1 MILSDT
7 THKNGILQH
16 IEIKVFGDNGY
27 GKITDDSDRLYQF
40 VDRINRAMDRFT
52 FLAMTADGRWQ
63 WDDNNYT
70 TSSIA
75 TTNLVSG
82 QREYEFALDHLE
94 IERVLVQDSSG
105 TWQVIKPIDQQDD
118 DAVLYLENNTG
129 RTGFPT
135 KYDKRGTTLWL
146 DFTPN
151 YNKTGGLKVYFKRGA
166 DYFETSDTSKAPGF
180 ASNFHYFVPLHASTH
195 YGLDRA
201 LPEAKNW
208 YELLQIE
215 ENSIKTY
222 FSMRNKDERPRLAV
236 NYQNN
241 K

>member
-7 THKNGILQH
+7 LNKNGILQH

-40 VDRINRAMDRFT
+40 VDRCNRALDRFT

-70 TSSIA
+70 STSIA

-94 IERVLVQDSSG
+94 IERVLVQDSAG
-105 TWQVIKPIDQQDD
+105 TWKVIKPIDQQDD
-118 DAVLYLENNTG
+118 DAVLYVENNTG
-129 RTGFPT
+129 RSGTPT

-146 DFTPN
+146 DVTPN
-151 YNKTGGLKVYFKRGA
+151 YNKTAGLKVYFKRGP
-166 DYFETSDTSKAPGF
+166 DYFTTGTTTKAPGF
-180 ASNFHYFVPLHASTH
+180 ASNFHYFVPLHASAH
-195 YGLDRA
+195 YGLDRS
-201 LPEAKNW
+201 LTESKNW
-208 YELLQIE
+208 YELLQTE
-215 ENSIKTY
+215 EASIKTY
-222 FSMRNKDERPRLAV
+222 FSMRNKDERPRLIP
-236 NYQNN
+236 NLQNN